1 MLSTIFVI
9 GVDKQ
14 TLDKLRICSEH
25 FSEDMVLTYTSRRVL
40 KDCARPVLNL
50 PVDILQE
57 NVNMDIEEISENV
70 QSNPD
75 LESMS
80 TMSHEVSVSKSVNEE
95 SVHEED
101 QGSRNQVV
109 DRVQLIKSTPDAT
122 LCHLRKKVRLL
133 QKRMHKQKK
142 SSQKKRQEIRRLR
155 SENKWEEI
163 TADLSGAQK
172 IFLETINAN
181 LYSKP
186 QVIIFP

>member
-1 MLSTIFVI
+1 MVYKCCVPRCTSRTSKFPIHRFPKNVEKAEIWLRAIGRTDMI

-57 NVNMDIEEISENV
+57 NVNMDIEEILENV

-80 TMSHEVSVSKSVNEE
+80 TMSQEVSVSKSMNEE

-101 QGSRNQVV
+101 QGSRNKVV

-122 LCHLRKKVRLL
+122 LCHLRKKVRVL

-142 SSQKKRQEIRRLR
+142 SSQKKTSR
-155 SENKWEEI
+155 N
-163 TADLSGAQK
+163 QK
-172 IFLETINAN
+172 IT
-181 LYSKP
+181 
-186 QVIIFP
+186 